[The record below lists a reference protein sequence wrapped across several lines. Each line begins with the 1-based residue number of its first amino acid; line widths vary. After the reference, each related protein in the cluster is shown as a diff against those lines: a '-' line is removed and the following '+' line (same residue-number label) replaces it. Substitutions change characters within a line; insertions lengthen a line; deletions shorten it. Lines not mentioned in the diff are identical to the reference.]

1 MGNTAAHG
9 GLNEGYQGTR
19 IAPIPTGLGVGQR
32 ALQAGGFAGGQ
43 TTIEQFNMVTTGNAS
58 QFGNL
63 AVGSYELSAMSNTTR
78 CLFAGGEA
86 GDDGDTDR
94 IEYVEFASQ
103 GNGADFGNLL
113 EAKDGITGG
122 SNQTRGLTAG
132 GTNPDHVNVVEYVT
146 LATLGNG
153 TDFGNLSSTRRHAA
167 GVGGQSAIHK
177 QI

>member
-1 MGNTAAHG
+1 MISTGSSDFITKPFLALSTFTDFGNAQAAKGGVMGNTAAHG

-58 QFGNL
+58 QFGNR

-103 GNGADFGNLL
+103 GNGADFGN
-113 EAKDGITGG
+113 
-122 SNQTRGLTAG
+122 
-132 GTNPDHVNVVEYVT
+132 
-146 LATLGNG
+146 
-153 TDFGNLSSTRRHAA
+153 
-167 GVGGQSAIHK
+167 
-177 QI
+177 